1 MGKYVATEAIKCMM
15 RKNISV
21 INSKTLILGFTFKEN
36 CPDFRNTKV
45 IDIYNELKTFE
56 MNVDVY
62 DPWINENDVQREFN
76 ISVIKKNEKIN
87 LSEYQCI
94 IFAVAHDE
102 FKKLKISK
110 NLNQVIY
117 DVKGVLA
124 KDIIDGG
131 L

>member
-1 MGKYVATEAIKCMM
+1 
-15 RKNISV
+15 
-21 INSKTLILGFTFKEN
+21 
-36 CPDFRNTKV
+36 
-45 IDIYNELKTFE
+45 

-62 DPWINENDVQREFN
+62 DPWINENDVQKEFN

-87 LSEYQCI
+87 LSKYQCI

-102 FKKLKISK
+102 FEKLKISK

-117 DVKGVLA
+117 DVKGVLG